1 MMTFEK
7 VKELAKGFK
16 PNLPWEVEFPFE
28 TIKGLCEDCADE
40 LYEDGRRKYFGDG
53 WENAE
58 SMGSAGSWEKGG
70 PHKCRNCQ
78 EDLCYNHLDEETI
91 DYQYNSI
98 MGMSNEEVQRGV
110 EEDHL
115 AWIFMQVFNGVN
127 KRQQQQMVY
136 KLYNLNQTKLEL

>member
-1 MMTFEK
+1 MITFEK
-7 VKELAKGFK
+7 VKEKAQTFK
-16 PNLPWEVEFPFE
+16 PNLPWEVEFSSE
-28 TIKGLCEDCADE
+28 TVKGLCENCADE
-40 LYEDGRRKYFGDG
+40 LYEDGRRTYFGED
-53 WENAE
+53 WEDAE
-58 SMGSAGSWEKGG
+58 SMSIAEDWEKGG
-70 PHKCRNCQ
+70 PHKCRSCQ

-115 AWIFMQVFNGVN
+115 AWIFMQVFNGVS

-136 KLYNLNQTKLEL
+136 KLYNQNQTKLEL